1 MSRLC
6 SRNRRDIWTTSS
18 TRCARDSRS
27 TRSRRPHLI
36 DHPVPSDIAPPRS
49 IQLSFDEVAAL
60 CQKIIDCKGT
70 TLFTGVGKTSFVAKK
85 VCQTLASTG
94 TRSIFLNAVDA
105 LHGDIGVVQSGDV
118 LVMLSGSGETHE
130 LVTLLPYAK
139 AKGAFVVACTNAPNS
154 ALAKR
159 ADAHVRVPGDGDVAR
174 VSPPS
179 ATREGGKRDATP
191 PGAAFTHAA
200 PPVTYT
206 ALQLLFGDTCA
217 VYLMELRGLTKNQYA
232 LNHPAGRIG
241 KRLVLRVSDVMKPW
255 RDLPLCSPTT
265 NGADALVRMA
275 GTSKGYGC
283 LLVVDEARRLL
294 GTFSDADLRR
304 ALTRIGESVLMATT
318 RELMNYGKGAF
329 PRTTTPSAMAFDAH
343 VTMEAGNPV
352 EYLPVISEDGEKTL
366 LGLVTTRDLAECGM

>member
-1 MSRLC
+1 
-6 SRNRRDIWTTSS
+6 
-18 TRCARDSRS
+18 
-27 TRSRRPHLI
+27 
-36 DHPVPSDIAPPRS
+36 
-49 IQLSFDEVAAL
+49 VAAL

-105 LHGDIGVVQSGDV
+105 LHGDIGVVRGGDV
-118 LVMLSGSGETHE
+118 LVMLSESGETHE

-154 ALAKR
+154 TLAGR

-174 VSPPS
+174 PISQQKSLERRKSIDAVS
-179 ATREGGKRDATP
+179 
-191 PGAAFTHAA
+191 AAP

-217 VYLMELRGLTKNQYA
+217 VYLMELKGLTKNQYA

-241 KRLVLRVSDVMKPW
+241 KRLVLRVGDVMKPW
-255 RDLPLCSPTT
+255 SELPLCSPET

-283 LLVVDEARRLL
+283 LLVVDEQRRLL

-304 ALTRIGESVLMATT
+304 ALTRIGESVLLMTT
-318 RELMNYGKGAF
+318 RELMNFGKGAF
-329 PRTTTPSAMAFDAH
+329 PRATTPSAMAFDAH

-366 LGLVTTRDLAECGM
+366 LGLVTTRDLAECGMS

>member
-1 MSRLC
+1 M
-6 SRNRRDIWTTSS
+6 
-18 TRCARDSRS
+18 
-27 TRSRRPHLI
+27 
-36 DHPVPSDIAPPRS
+36 
-49 IQLSFDEVAAL
+49 AAL

-105 LHGDIGVVQSGDV
+105 LHGDIGVVRGGDV

-139 AKGAFVVACTNAPNS
+139 AKGALVVACTNAPNS

-159 ADAHVRVPGDGDVAR
+159 ADLHVRVPGDGDVAR
-174 VSPPS
+174 RRTEETKDVAQPS
-179 ATREGGKRDATP
+179 N
-191 PGAAFTHAA
+191 AADSRPA

-241 KRLVLRVSDVMKPW
+241 KRLVLRVGDVMTPW
-255 RDLPLCSPTT
+255 RDLPLCSPET

-283 LLVVDEARRLL
+283 LLVVDEERRLL

-304 ALTRIGESVLMATT
+304 ALTRIGESVLLATT
-318 RELMNYGKGAF
+318 RELMNFGKGAF

-343 VTMEAGNPV
+343 LTMEAGNPV
-352 EYLPVISEDGEKTL
+352 EYLPVISEDEEKTL
-366 LGLVTTRDLAECGM
+366 LGLVTTRDLAECGMS

>member
-1 MSRLC
+1 M
-6 SRNRRDIWTTSS
+6 
-18 TRCARDSRS
+18 
-27 TRSRRPHLI
+27 
-36 DHPVPSDIAPPRS
+36 
-49 IQLSFDEVAAL
+49 AAL

-105 LHGDIGVVQSGDV
+105 LHGDIGVVRSGDV
-118 LVMLSGSGETHE
+118 LVMLSGSGETNE

-174 VSPPS
+174 R
-179 ATREGGKRDATP
+179 TGGNAEAAKGGRRDATP
-191 PGAAFTHAA
+191 TDSSAA

>member
-1 MSRLC
+1 MFAEQKGHLDYFFDEVR
-6 SRNRRDIWTTSS
+6 
-18 TRCARDSRS
+18 ARFPFD
-27 TRSRRPHLI
+27 PLDVLI
-36 DHPVPSDIAPPRS
+36 DHPVPSDVAPPRS

-105 LHGDIGVVQSGDV
+105 LHGDIGVVRSGDV

-179 ATREGGKRDATP
+179 ATRVP
-191 PGAAFTHAA
+191 
-200 PPVTYT
+200 
-206 ALQLLFGDTCA
+206 
-217 VYLMELRGLTKNQYA
+217 
-232 LNHPAGRIG
+232 
-241 KRLVLRVSDVMKPW
+241 
-255 RDLPLCSPTT
+255 
-265 NGADALVRMA
+265 
-275 GTSKGYGC
+275 
-283 LLVVDEARRLL
+283 
-294 GTFSDADLRR
+294 
-304 ALTRIGESVLMATT
+304 GESAT
-318 RELMNYGKGAF
+318 RLEA
-329 PRTTTPSAMAFDAH
+329 PRSRTPR
-343 VTMEAGNPV
+343 P
-352 EYLPVISEDGEKTL
+352 P
-366 LGLVTTRDLAECGM
+366 